1 MGTDPGPDF
10 ANLFL
15 HFYEF
20 NFMEQNSRIQYSTCK
35 KLNNSFRYIDDIASV
50 NGDNIFET
58 VYEQIYPEELS
69 LKKENVSNTRAT
81 FLDLDIK
88 VKNKNF
94 EIGLY
99 DKRNDFNFN
108 IVNFP
113 FLDGNI
119 PLRQSLGVFL
129 SQVIRYQRIC
139 TNFDTFMKETKR
151 LIQKLKKQGYRA
163 VSLEQ
168 TFQKVI
174 PIVMGKYKV
183 TEYRVQNTIQ
193 FN

>member
-1 MGTDPGPDF
+1 M
-10 ANLFL
+10 
-15 HFYEF
+15 
-20 NFMEQNSRIQYSTCK
+20 
-35 KLNNSFRYIDDIASV
+35 
-50 NGDNIFET
+50 
-58 VYEQIYPEELS
+58 
-69 LKKENVSNTRAT
+69 
-81 FLDLDIK
+81 
-88 VKNKNF
+88 KNKNF

-139 TNFDTFMKETKR
+139 TNFDTFMNETKR
-151 LIQKLKKQGYRA
+151 LIQKLKKQGYKA

-183 TEYRVQNTIQ
+183 TEHRVQNAIQ